1 MRYLARLLLLPL
13 FLIPNTTR
21 DDLHEIVLN
30 IPETDGHMIGKYDS
44 IIQAATDKHLPTG
57 YDWRLFKAQLWQES
71 KMDPHA
77 KSPVGALGIPQFMPA
92 TWGEWAPKAGYPKA
106 ARTDPEASI
115 FTAAMYMANL
125 IDGWY
130 WERPDADRYCLAMA
144 SFNAGFGNLL
154 KAQKRVGGK
163 ALYAD
168 IISGLPQ
175 VTGFNSLETIN
186 YVRKILDYCAGQVTG
201 EYFND

>member
-1 MRYLARLLLLPL
+1 MSLLL
-13 FLIPNTTR
+13 IPTMTR

-44 IIQAATDKHLPTG
+44 IIQAATYKHLPTG
-57 YDWRLFKAQLWQES
+57 YDTRLLKAQLIQES
-71 KMDPHA
+71 QLDPYA
-77 KSPVGALGIPQFMPA
+77 KSSAGALGIAQFMPK
-92 TWGEWAPKAGYPKA
+92 TWSEWAPKAGYPNA

-115 FTAAMYMANL
+115 FTAAMYMAHL
-125 IDGWY
+125 INGWY
-130 WERPDADRYCLAMA
+130 VDRPDADRYCLAMA
-144 SFNAGFGNLL
+144 SYNAGFGNLL

-163 ALYAD
+163 SAYAD